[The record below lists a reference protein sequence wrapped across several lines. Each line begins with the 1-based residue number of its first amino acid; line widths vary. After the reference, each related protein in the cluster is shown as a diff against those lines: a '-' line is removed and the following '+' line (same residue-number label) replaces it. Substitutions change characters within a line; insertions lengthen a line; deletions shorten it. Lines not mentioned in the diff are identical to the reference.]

1 MGAKPLAATQRQVA
15 AILRGAK
22 AAGVTLEIIAEKG
35 RVRFLPAEAGSGTRP
50 TDEVDTEA
58 QGYL

>member
-22 AAGVTLEIIAEKG
+22 AAGVTLEIIAEKD
-35 RVRFLPAEAGSGTRP
+35 RVRFLPAAPAAGSKAKT
-50 TDEVDTEA
+50 EVDTGE

>member
-22 AAGVTLEIIAEKG
+22 AAGVTLEIIAEKD
-35 RVRFLPAEAGSGTRP
+35 RVRFMPAAPSDAARP
-50 TDEVDTEA
+50 KTEVDTGE

>member
-22 AAGVTLEIIAEKG
+22 AAGVTLEIIAEKD
-35 RVRFLPAEAGSGTRP
+35 RVRFLPAGPGETP
-50 TDEVDTEA
+50 KPKTEVDTGE

>member
-22 AAGVTLEIIAEKG
+22 AAGVTLEIIAEKD
-35 RVRFLPAEAGSGTRP
+35 RVRFLPAAPSVSPRSNT
-50 TDEVDTEA
+50 EVDTGSE
-58 QGYL
+58 GYL